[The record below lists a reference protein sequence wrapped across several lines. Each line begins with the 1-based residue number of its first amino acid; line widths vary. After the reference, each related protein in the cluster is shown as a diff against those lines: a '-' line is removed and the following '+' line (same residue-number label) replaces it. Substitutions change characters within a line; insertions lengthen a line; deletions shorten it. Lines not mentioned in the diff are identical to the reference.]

1 MPTDNKE
8 VAIRK
13 RQQIDSSKK
22 TMFIFVASS
31 AFLAGIALVVSVF
44 LIQQVIFHTKIIAE
58 KQTTIGRLDK
68 NIRNIGE
75 LKKNVRV
82 LETNTALNSVKSSK
96 DSSALQTILDA
107 LPDNAN
113 ADALGASIKEKF
125 IDSTNGIEINNL
137 SITQPGKLSDEGV
150 GSSGQLPSGNQNVVA
165 FSAQITGPSEKM
177 KELLTKFEKSI
188 RVIELISFEIQAA
201 GGNVSLVV
209 QGVAYYEPAQTVQLE
224 KKVVKL

>member
-68 NIRNIGE
+68 NIRNIDE

-150 GSSGQLPSGNQNVVA
+150 GSSGQLPSGNQNIVA

-188 RVIELISFEIQAA
+188 RVIELTSFEIQAA

-209 QGVAYYEPAQTVQLE
+209 QGVAYYEPVQTVQLE